1 MFAGSTQKPQKK
13 KVLERFVQS
22 GLHGFKVKGME
33 IFMTITNLE
42 TGECERNKRFEYD
55 GNGKPHAEVLI
66 TQNNELKEWI
76 RELGL
81 IQTVNCKTTITTV
94 KRKLKIKLY
103 MVCTVIELDLLSLL
117 QWHLQDKDCQKSH
130 STDFKNPK
138 HKKSGYGESK
148 HMLTIM

>member
-13 KVLERFVQS
+13 KVLERFVKS

-42 TGECERNKRFEYD
+42 TGECELNQRFEKD
-55 GNGKPHAEVLI
+55 GIQHAEVLI
-66 TQNNELKEWI
+66 TQNNELKQKI
-76 RELGL
+76 RKWGL

-103 MVCTVIELDLLSLL
+103 MVCTVIELDLLSLV
-117 QWHLQDKDCQKSH
+117 QWHLQDKHCQKSH

-138 HKKSGYGESK
+138 HKKTGYGESK